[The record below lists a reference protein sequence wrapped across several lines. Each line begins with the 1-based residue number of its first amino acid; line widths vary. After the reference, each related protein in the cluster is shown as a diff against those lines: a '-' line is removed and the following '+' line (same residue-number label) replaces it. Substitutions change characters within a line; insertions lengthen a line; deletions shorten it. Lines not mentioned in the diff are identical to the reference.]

1 MTLKSDITKSELI
14 YRLFDDFEDSKMA
27 DGVNFTVEQYRN
39 CTR

>member
-1 MTLKSDITKSELI
+1 MTSKSDITKTELF

-27 DGVNFTVEQYRN
+27 DDVNFTVEQYRN